1 MFTKMFLVDPEEKK
15 RKMKT
20 RMRKMMKREK
30 ISSPHYL
37 VLNQLYEQ

>member
-1 MFTKMFLVDPEEKK
+1 MFLVDPEEKK

-20 RMRKMMKREK
+20 RMRKMMMKREK